1 MVESWRDK
9 PLSRPFNIP
18 TAREGSVKNNESEII
33 VLKRRIKA
41 LEERFHGLVASS
53 TLTTVSITTA
63 GTYVD
68 LPITGTLGE
77 AKGVGLVTGKFG
89 LKNVSRKSYFVDVTA
104 TADFEAKGSNKVIGL
119 RIVKN
124 GQSLDGAE
132 CRATVTNNFIGKL
145 HSFGIVKVDPDDEL
159 TVQVANFT
167 NTNNPDFQRGRMK
180 WVRLPGV

>member
-1 MVESWRDK
+1 VIEV
-9 PLSRPFNIP
+9 PGRPEVN
-18 TAREGSVKNNESEII
+18 VKDLETEVI
-33 VLKRRIKA
+33 LLRRRLTVA
-41 LEERFHGLVASS
+41 EEQFYGLVASS
-53 TLTTVSITTA
+53 TLTTVSIATA

-68 LPITGTLGE
+68 LPVTGTLGE

-124 GQSLDGAE
+124 GQSLSGAE
-132 CRATVTNNFIGKL
+132 CRATVANNFIGKL
-145 HSFGIVKVDPDDEL
+145 HSFGIVRVEPGDEL